1 MGRFA
6 LRLFLPAAL
15 LVGIGAC
22 SKDSTPPPTQPYV
35 YAPAAA
41 LTAVPLSVSLG
52 IGGVQHVSVS
62 GGKPPYSIA
71 TGPNATAA
79 AVLSNADS
87 VTADLKITGMSVDYY
102 STAVT
107 VKDNTPMTPKTVS
120 VTIKVN

>member
-1 MGRFA
+1 MEDHSMGRFA

-15 LVGIGAC
+15 LV
-22 SKDSTPPPTQPYV
+22 
-35 YAPAAA
+35 
-41 LTAVPLSVSLG
+41 G